1 MRVAAQNACKR
12 VRWPQLPVMK
22 TTLSTPSKSDLTS
35 TRVLAA
41 LLERL
46 ERSATAVDA
55 QQYQSVVR
63 RLADA
68 LEQLDSG
75 AGRDAIL
82 GEFPAASQLYENLQ
96 YQYAGLCRS
105 PLDAALAAEK
115 LARESIAR
123 ASAPV

>member
-1 MRVAAQNACKR
+1 MRC
-12 VRWPQLPVMK
+12 PQLQTMK
-22 TTLSTPSKSDLTS
+22 TTYPIPTKADLTS

-68 LEQLDSG
+68 LEQLDSSPE
-75 AGRDAIL
+75 RDAL
-82 GEFPAASQLYENLQ
+82 LSQFPAASELYENLQ
-96 YQYAGLCRS
+96 YQHAGLCRT
-105 PLDAALAAEK
+105 PLDAALGAEK
-115 LARESIAR
+115 LAWQSIAK
-123 ASAPV
+123 ASARG

>member
-1 MRVAAQNACKR
+1 MGT
-12 VRWPQLPVMK
+12 MK
-22 TTLSTPSKSDLTS
+22 TTHPTHSQADLTS

-41 LLERL
+41 LVERL

-55 QQYQSVVR
+55 QQYQSIVR

-68 LEQLDSG
+68 LEQLESG
-75 AGRDAIL
+75 AERDAVL
-82 GEFPAASQLYENLQ
+82 AEFPAASQLYENLQ

-115 LARESIAR
+115 LALASIMR
-123 ASAPV
+123 ASARA

>member
-1 MRVAAQNACKR
+1 M
-12 VRWPQLPVMK
+12 LVMK

-68 LEQLDSG
+68 LVQLESG
-75 AGRDAIL
+75 AARDAIL

-96 YQYAGLCRS
+96 YAYAGLCRS

-123 ASAPV
+123 ASAPA